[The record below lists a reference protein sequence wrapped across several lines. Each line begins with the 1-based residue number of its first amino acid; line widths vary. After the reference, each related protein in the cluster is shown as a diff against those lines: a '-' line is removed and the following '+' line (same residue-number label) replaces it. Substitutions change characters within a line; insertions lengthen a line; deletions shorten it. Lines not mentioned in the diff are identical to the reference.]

1 MKLRGRKTIVG
12 LFFFLLNDDDVV
24 SFKDEELDLGTS
36 WGGKIGE
43 EGGYNIV
50 GDQVSQEV
58 IKSTHVLKER

>member
-1 MKLRGRKTIVG
+1 
-12 LFFFLLNDDDVV
+12 LNDDDVV